1 MMKPILALIITKQGA
16 LQNGL
21 LALLTTVP
29 QISTVLVAED
39 ADSGLRML
47 QDHRPRLLLLD
58 MDLPEDGAQAILK
71 QIKSQS
77 LHIRTIALVDSEP
90 QREKAESLG
99 ADSVLFKGFSATKL
113 ISAIEE
119 ILEQ

>member
-1 MMKPILALIITKQGA
+1 MKPILALILTNHGT

-21 LALLTTVP
+21 LALLTTIP

-58 MDLPEDGAQAILK
+58 MDLAEDGAQAILK

-77 LHIRTIALVDSEP
+77 LHIGTIALVDSVP
-90 QREKAESLG
+90 QREKAESLA
-99 ADSVLFKGFSATKL
+99 ADGVLLKGFSATKL

-119 ILEQ
+119 ILEP

>member
-1 MMKPILALIITKQGA
+1 MKPILVLILTNHGI

-21 LALLTTVP
+21 LALLTTIP

-39 ADSGLRML
+39 VDSGLRML

-58 MDLPEDGAQAILK
+58 MELPEDGAQAILK
-71 QIKSQS
+71 LIKSQS
-77 LHIRTIALVDSEP
+77 LCIRTIALVDSVL

-99 ADSVLFKGFSATKL
+99 ANGVLFKGFSAATI

-119 ILEQ
+119 I

>member
-1 MMKPILALIITKQGA
+1 MKPILALIITKQGA

-58 MDLPEDGAQAILK
+58 MDLPEDGPQAILK
-71 QIKSQS
+71 QSKSET
-77 LHIRTIALVDSEP
+77 LHISTIALVDSEP
-90 QREKAESLG
+90 QREKAESLKVDG
-99 ADSVLFKGFSATKL
+99 VLFKGFSATKL
-113 ISAIEE
+113 ISTIEE
-119 ILEQ
+119 VVEQ

>member
-1 MMKPILALIITKQGA
+1 MKPILVLILANHGT

-21 LALLTTVP
+21 LALLTTIP

-39 ADSGLRML
+39 TDSGLRML
-47 QDHRPRLLLLD
+47 NEHRPRLLLLD
-58 MDLPEDGAQAILK
+58 MDLGEDGAQAILE

-77 LHIRTIALVDSEP
+77 LHIGTIALVDSVS
-90 QREKAESLG
+90 QKGKAESLG
-99 ADSVLFKGFSATKL
+99 ADGVLFKGFSATKL

-119 ILEQ
+119 ISAE